1 MIYVTTKYL
10 LAILVASALLTMT
23 AKAGDDYFTLPFPVS
38 VSATEQDCEK
48 FLRARDT
55 SDLATL
61 AQMMTDSRVVTL
73 PAGTLVL
80 VKSVGANGVDTIRLK
95 GYPND
100 LFATSLLGFKVP
112 LAPR

>member
-1 MIYVTTKYL
+1 MIYMTTKYL
-10 LAILVASALLTMT
+10 LVILTASALLTMT
-23 AKAGDDYFTLPFPVS
+23 AIADDYFTLPFPVS

-55 SDLATL
+55 SDQATL
-61 AQMMTDSRVVTL
+61 AQMMTDCRVVTL

>member
-1 MIYVTTKYL
+1 MIYMTAKYL
-10 LAILVASALLTMT
+10 LTILAASAFLTMT
-23 AKAGDDYFTLPFPVS
+23 AIADDTYFTLPFPTH

-48 FLRARDT
+48 CIKALNTGDT
-55 SDLATL
+55 VTW
-61 AQMMTDSRVVTL
+61 AQMQTDGRVATL
-73 PAGTLVL
+73 PAGTLVI